1 MRMYGAEM
9 NRLPRRKVLVR
20 ARMRAGGPKT
30 DICIRDVSARGLLI
44 QANTPPQRGSF
55 VEIMC
60 EGLPITGQV
69 IWISDRRFGVI
80 TRERLDVAAF
90 VDRLSNPSAQPVI
103 VVPEPVGIRVGAR
116 RPRTHGE
123 SRDLGNA
130 LQFATMVGACGAAAV
145 AIAFALHGQLTSV
158 VASAAS
164 QL

>member
-44 QANTPPQRGSF
+44 QANAPPERGAF
-55 VEIMC
+55 VEIIC

-69 IWISDRRFGVI
+69 IWTSDRRFGVV
-80 TRERLDVAAF
+80 TREWLDVAAF
-90 VDRLSNPSAQPVI
+90 VDRLLNPSAQPV
-103 VVPEPVGIRVGAR
+103 VAAPEPPRVRVGAR
-116 RPRTHGE
+116 RARTHGE

-130 LQFATMVGACGAAAV
+130 LQFATVVGACGAAAV
-145 AIAFALHGQLTSV
+145 AIALALHGQLTSV
-158 VASAAS
+158 VASVAS
-164 QL
+164 RL